1 MKNIKRLL
9 GARIREIR
17 KLNKLTQE
25 QLAEKIGIEIPSLSN
40 IENGKNYPNSE
51 TIEKIAKGLE
61 VEVFDLFVVEHL
73 AEIDDEKLLKE
84 LNSILKNDSKLL
96 KTIYKIAL
104 NLKQTT

>member
-25 QLAEKIGIEIPSLSN
+25 QLAEKIGIEIPGLSN

-51 TIEKIAKGLE
+51 TIEKIAKGLG
-61 VEVFDLFVVEHL
+61 VEVFELFVVEHL
-73 AEIDDEKLLKE
+73 AEIDNEKLLKE

-96 KTIYKIAL
+96 KTVYKIAL

>member
-1 MKNIKRLL
+1 MGRFILL
-9 GARIREIR
+9 TALP
-17 KLNKLTQE
+17 KT
-25 QLAEKIGIEIPSLSN
+25 
-40 IENGKNYPNSE
+40 GKS
-51 TIEKIAKGLE
+51 TAIEKIAKGLG
-61 VEVFDLFVVEHL
+61 VEVFELFVVEHL